1 MIAVERRVRSTM
13 LRSLM
18 LGLAG
23 SERVSDLVRHNDVT
37 KNLALRFVAG
47 ETFDEAIAA
56 VRELNAAGMLVTLDA
71 LGENVSGEAEA
82 SSARDQY
89 LAMLDGIVAAGVKST
104 ISLKL
109 TMLGLDISDELCR
122 TNLRPILER
131 ARAMD
136 TFVRVDMEGSNY
148 TRRTLEIF
156 YDELAEFADHVG
168 IVLQSYLYRT
178 DRDVE
183 TAIEKQARVR
193 LVKGAYAEPAAVAYP
208 RKSSVDAAY
217 RRQMEAMLDKGHH
230 LAIGTHDEA
239 IIEAAKGYAMR
250 MHTPKERFEFQ
261 MLYGIRQD
269 LQRQLVEE
277 GYTVRVYVPYGRQWY
292 PYFMRRMAERP
303 ANVLFVMRNIA
314 RG

>member
-1 MIAVERRVRSTM
+1 MIAVGRRVRSTM
-13 LRSLM
+13 LRSVM
-18 LGLAG
+18 LRLAE

-37 KNLALRFVAG
+37 KSLALRFVAG
-47 ETFDEAIAA
+47 ETFEEAIAA

-71 LGENVSGEAEA
+71 LGENVSGETEA
-82 SSARDQY
+82 ASARDQY
-89 LAMLDGIVAAGVKST
+89 LAMLDGIVRAGVKST

-122 TNLRPILER
+122 ANLRPILER
-131 ARAMD
+131 ARDLD
-136 TFVRVDMEGSNY
+136 TFIRIDMEGSNY

-156 YDELAEFADHVG
+156 YDELAEFGEHIG

-178 DRDVE
+178 DRDVA

-208 RKSSVDAAY
+208 RKSSVDSAY

-250 MHTPKERFEFQ
+250 MHTPKDRFEFQ
-261 MLYGIRQD
+261 MLYGIRED
-269 LQRQLVEE
+269 LQRELVNE

-303 ANVLFVMRNIA
+303 ANLIFVMRNIA
-314 RG
+314 RR